1 MNIAILSGHLGRD
14 PELRSVNGDQVLSFS
29 IGVSVG
35 PRDNQETMWV
45 DCSIWGKRA
54 VGLQPYLGKG
64 MKVTV
69 SGAIKLGEYTT
80 KDGAIRTQLKMMVN
94 EVELPPR
101 GSFNEPEPVSVQST
115 PAPIIRQPSASAD
128 PARTAAQTA
137 DPFSKFEDDIPF

>member
-1 MNIAILSGHLGRD
+1 MNIAILSGYLGRD
-14 PELRSVNGDQVLSFS
+14 PELRTVNGDQVLSFS

-35 PRDNQETMWV
+35 PRDSQETMWV

-54 VGLQPYLGKG
+54 VGLEPYLRKG

-69 SGAIKLGEYTT
+69 SGAIKLGEYST
-80 KDGAIRTQLKMMVN
+80 KDGVIKSQLKMTVN

-101 GSFNEPEPVSVQST
+101 GSSNEPEPVPVQST
-115 PAPIIRQPSASAD
+115 PAPIIRKPSPSAD